1 MSAQY
6 RTEQVKLIDKYCRTF
21 GVTVDDI
28 ETGEKLLNGSWDWCV
43 WSAKDPTLP
52 AWGMGADDRTWEDGP
67 TQDKP
72 RWATRPPKT
81 VLVSRRK
88 R

>member
-6 RTEQVKLIDKYCRTF
+6 RAEFAKLVDKYCRTF
-21 GVTVDDI
+21 GVLVSQVAHAWRPG
-28 ETGEKLLNGSWDWCV
+28 GEDFIWC
-43 WSAKDPTLP
+43 PERPELP
-52 AWGMGADDRTWEDGP
+52 AWGMGAGEQDWKDGP
-67 TQDKP
+67 TQDLP